1 MPYSAYDNCQLPVCE
16 ISLPEIPH
24 KTPFLRALGRA
35 VSEQRE
41 RRRLS
46 SAALAAAVGVEEERI
61 RALERGELDPGYEL
75 LLALA
80 DALGVQSGVLATRA
94 EELAQEMPPDP

>member
-1 MPYSAYDNCQLPVCE
+1 MPYSAYDNCQRPVCE
-16 ISLPEIPH
+16 ISLPGIPH

-35 VSEQRE
+35 VREQRE

-46 SAALAAAVGVEEERI
+46 RVALAVAVGVEEQRI

-75 LLALA
+75 LVALA
-80 DALGVQSGVLATRA
+80 DALGVQSGALVTRA
-94 EELAQEMPPDP
+94 EELAEEASPGP